1 MTVSIVELT
10 NDLRSF
16 DRDPAYNPNVFSE
29 SDDEIPG
36 AQIYFPFD
44 LLQPYEGTLC
54 TTGVLGAPHGSRSH

>member
-36 AQIYFPFD
+36 MRIPDYNICRTGNVD
-44 LLQPYEGTLC
+44 LFTVPID
-54 TTGVLGAPHGSRSH
+54 